1 MTTASETIM
10 QPIITFKGV
19 SADYQEKSILDN
31 ISFEINMG
39 EFVYLV
45 GRTGSGK
52 STILRLIYA
61 DLLARQ
67 GIVRVGDFNL
77 GDIRSSEVPFLRRKM
92 GIIFQD
98 FQLLGDRSV
107 YDNIFFALKATGWRD
122 SRKIKQRI
130 SDVLMRVG
138 MSAKADFMPHQ
149 LSGGEQQRVVI
160 ARALINDP
168 IVLLADEPTGNL
180 DPEASDQV
188 MEILQKI
195 NFSGTAVL
203 MATHEYSLIERFPS
217 RLIQVK
223 DAKVIEFARSEGFL
237 TSFRETRET

>member
-1 MTTASETIM
+1 M
-10 QPIITFKGV
+10 QPIVTFKGV
-19 SADYQEKSILDN
+19 SANYQDRVILDN
-31 ISFEINMG
+31 VTFEVRMG

-52 STILRLIYA
+52 STLLRMVYA
-61 DLLARQ
+61 DTKPSA
-67 GIVRVGDFNL
+67 GFIRVSNINL
-77 GDIRSSEVPFLRRKM
+77 GEIRPSEIPFLRRKM

-107 YDNIFFALKATGWRD
+107 YENIFFALRATGWRD

-130 SDVLMRVG
+130 SDVLVKVG
-138 MSAKADFMPHQ
+138 LSGRADVMPHQ
-149 LSGGEQQRVVI
+149 LSGGEQQRIAI

-195 NFSGTAVL
+195 NLSGTAVI

-217 RLIQVK
+217 RLIQVT
-223 DAKVIEFARSEGFL
+223 DQGIVEFERSEPFL
-237 TSFRETRET
+237 EKHWRR